1 MRYNKSA
8 QQVLT
13 FFKTGSEAP
22 SYKGLSLWKVLIMIL
37 FNDKM
42 YSKVIIIIK
51 KGWCMSM
58 VYALVAGTVAVYAVI
73 AKYVLNGVGTA
84 KWVILHKIPFICK
97 KNERDFL
104 FLMRICWKFSM
115 IVKWN
120 GNQWGDVSPVD
131 CELANSGQKYIH
143 LG

>member
-13 FFKTGSEAP
+13 FFKTGSKAP
-22 SYKGLSLWKVLIMIL
+22 SYKELSLWKVLIMIL

-58 VYALVAGTVAVYAVI
+58 VYALVAGTVAVYTVI

-84 KWVILHKIPFICK
+84 K
-97 KNERDFL
+97 
-104 FLMRICWKFSM
+104 
-115 IVKWN
+115 
-120 GNQWGDVSPVD
+120 
-131 CELANSGQKYIH
+131 
-143 LG
+143 

>member
-1 MRYNKSA
+1 VHNKFYLFSKQA
-8 QQVLT
+8 VKLLLIRG
-13 FFKTGSEAP
+13 FLYE
-22 SYKGLSLWKVLIMIL
+22 KVLIMIL

-84 KWVILHKIPFICK
+84 K
-97 KNERDFL
+97 
-104 FLMRICWKFSM
+104 
-115 IVKWN
+115 
-120 GNQWGDVSPVD
+120 
-131 CELANSGQKYIH
+131 
-143 LG
+143 

>member
-8 QQVLT
+8 QQVLP
-13 FFKTGSEAP
+13 FSKQAVKLLLIRGFLYEK
-22 SYKGLSLWKVLIMIL
+22 LLIMIL

-84 KWVILHKIPFICK
+84 K
-97 KNERDFL
+97 
-104 FLMRICWKFSM
+104 
-115 IVKWN
+115 
-120 GNQWGDVSPVD
+120 
-131 CELANSGQKYIH
+131 
-143 LG
+143 